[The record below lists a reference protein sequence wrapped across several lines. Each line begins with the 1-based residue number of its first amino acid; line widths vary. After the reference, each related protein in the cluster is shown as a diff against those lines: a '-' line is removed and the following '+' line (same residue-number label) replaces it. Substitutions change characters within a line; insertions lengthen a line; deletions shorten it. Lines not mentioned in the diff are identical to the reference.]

1 MKRTKQTEPNWALL
15 DLFSSEAYLVV
26 NKSLLKKYG
35 PDKAIFISN
44 LVDKLRYFLRSGQ
57 CSSDGWFFQLHKTQI
72 ETLNISEYAIREYKK
87 FFQKEGI
94 LKTRNVGCPAKQ
106 YYALDLERLVGKIS
120 LGQTLIM
127 ESGFSY

>member
-44 LVDKLRYFLRSGQ
+44 LVDKLRYFLKSGQ
-57 CSSDGWFFQLHKTQI
+57 IGRAH
-72 ETLNISEYAIREYKK
+72 
-87 FFQKEGI
+87 
-94 LKTRNVGCPAKQ
+94 V
-106 YYALDLERLVGKIS
+106 
-120 LGQTLIM
+120 
-127 ESGFSY
+127 